1 MENKIIYM
9 FAENIT
15 LNALNMYG
23 VIINKIKNKY
33 NKKNKIYNLRY

>member
-1 MENKIIYM
+1 M

-33 NKKNKIYNLRY
+33 NKKKWKIELTGLMN